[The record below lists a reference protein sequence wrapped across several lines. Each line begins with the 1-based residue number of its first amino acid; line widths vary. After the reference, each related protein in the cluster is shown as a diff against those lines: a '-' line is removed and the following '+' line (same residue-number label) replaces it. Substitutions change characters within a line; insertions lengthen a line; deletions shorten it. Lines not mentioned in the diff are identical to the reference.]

1 VIEAPAESQ
10 AADGSIVQT
19 WSTFADAW
27 ASVEPLTG
35 REYFSAQREQAS
47 ASDRI
52 RMRHLDG
59 VTHRMRVAWD
69 GRIFEIESVAN
80 VDERKRELV
89 LMCTESV

>member
-1 VIEAPAESQ
+1 M
-10 AADGSIVQT
+10 
-19 WSTFADAW
+19 
-27 ASVEPLTG
+27 EPITG
-35 REYFSAQREQAS
+35 REYFDSQREQAS
-47 ASDRI
+47 TSHRI

-59 VTHRMRVAWD
+59 VTHRMRVAWG